1 MIKDDQIKKKKPSTD
16 INQIYLNH
24 QMKKTTSQA

>member
-16 INQIYLNH
+16 NQIYLNH